1 MKVENSS
8 TRPEG
13 RKTVS
18 YLLAAMGVFA
28 LPVSVYVAW
37 PALTHLGGKLI

>member
-8 TRPEG
+8 SRPEG

-18 YLLAAMGVFA
+18 YLIAAMGVFVV
-28 LPVSVYVAW
+28 PVSLYVAW